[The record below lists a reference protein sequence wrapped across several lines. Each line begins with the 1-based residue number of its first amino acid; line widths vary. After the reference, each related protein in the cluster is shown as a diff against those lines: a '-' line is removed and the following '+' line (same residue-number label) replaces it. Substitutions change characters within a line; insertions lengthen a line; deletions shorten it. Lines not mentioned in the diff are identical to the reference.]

1 MTEHKLRVKIT
12 GGANEADA
20 EAIKGA
26 LENLLRKSGYE
37 ISGQIEIWK
46 VNK

>member
-20 EAIKGA
+20 EAVKGA

-37 ISGQIEIWK
+37 VEGTIIIWK
-46 VNK
+46 Q